1 MIMIDQASVASS
13 EIINRRLTQIDRE
26 VSVLDASKLMKKSGA
41 TELLVTGE
49 TEGQLLPLGIVTA
62 NDIVTRV
69 IAAELDPAVLTTGD
83 ITWSGIAAKIASDCN
98 GNNLMLSAD
107 DCEETL
113 AVVDCDGRLVGTMRR
128 DELVGAA
135 RNHWPQP

>member
-1 MIMIDQASVASS
+1 MIMIDHASVASS
-13 EIINRRLTQIDRE
+13 EIINHRLTHIDRG
-26 VSVLDASKLMKKSGA
+26 VSVLDASKLMKKSGT

-49 TEGQLLPLGIVTA
+49 TGGQLLPLGIVTA

-83 ITWSGIAAKIASDCN
+83 ITWSGIAAKVSP
-98 GNNLMLSAD
+98 G

-113 AVVDCDGRLVGTMRR
+113 AIVDCDGRLVGTMRR
-128 DELVGAA
+128 DELVGAS
-135 RNHWPQP
+135 RNH